1 MRLGVVRTQANR
13 LAVTCHRVI
22 CPRQLGKYKA
32 EARPALRIVWSQ
44 LQGVT
49 IAGLRFL
56 QPSQF
61 AERKSPI
68 VVKVGT
74 IRLKLDGVLIATEGG
89 RVMTEAAKGI
99 AQIEV
104 CLGVLWP
111 QMQGPQIAGD
121 SFIHA
126 SQIGQC
132 STQIVV
138 ALRMRRCDLQDL
150 LVVRRRLG
158 KLPGPV
164 AVVAPVEQLSR
175 PGNCFG

>member
-1 MRLGVVRTQANR
+1 MSDSEFFSAQEAAQRLGVQVRTLYLYIRQGKLEAQKTGKSFRIPKQEVFDFLLQNR
-13 LAVTCHRVI
+13 T
-22 CPRQLGKYKA
+22 K
-32 EARPALRIVWSQ
+32 
-44 LQGVT
+44 GV
-49 IAGLRFL
+49 L
-56 QPSQF
+56 
-61 AERKSPI
+61 